1 METLDLRLRPG
12 PGRAVE
18 GLRRRRR
25 AVQRTDRG
33 ARHPGLQPLR
43 TPPGAVLRQG
53 HGRLRPERQDRRPVQ
68 ADPPGRLLR
77 QAPAGAGTH
86 DHADSQRAD
95 GSAGAEG
102 GWRGRQMPPPV
113 HGKPRHPHAGRR
125 DRHLGYA
132 RRAAAQ
138 PGDAHRIPGPGARVV
153 SGMAAIAWQQGGLA
167 AAFALAAARQ
177 RPLFLYWGAVWCPP
191 CNRVKSDIFARDEFV
206 ERSASVVCCQL
217 DGDSA
222 GAQALAA
229 QYGLRSYPTL
239 VLYAPYGSEITRLPC
254 ELDGE
259 LFTAAFD
266 AALAVHEAGS
276 SASIAL
282 AAALSGERK
291 LSAGEWSLL
300 SHYSWDTDEGR
311 LLGTR
316 ALAPTLLALVR
327 ACDDADAGARLQLHA
342 QLATAGKD
350 VDAAANAAL
359 LLKVF
364 ADARL
369 ARANMD
375 ILGNSGVALIKFATR
390 REELVA
396 ALGATAAQ
404 WADDFWLS
412 APDRLTAVRL
422 QMRLGSLLAPTQGM
436 QEQVRLR
443 VEAALAESTD
453 RYERHT
459 LVNTA
464 VSALNDAGLPAQA
477 EQVLLAELPRSHSPY
492 YFMLSLASSAKRRGD
507 MAGMLDWY
515 HQAWQAAVGPATRL
529 QWGVTYLLSLL
540 ELAPQ
545 DSARI
550 AQAEQDLRADI
561 AAAGADAHHQRNQSQ
576 LQKLRG
582 QV

>member
-1 METLDLRLRPG
+1 
-12 PGRAVE
+12 
-18 GLRRRRR
+18 
-25 AVQRTDRG
+25 
-33 ARHPGLQPLR
+33 
-43 TPPGAVLRQG
+43 
-53 HGRLRPERQDRRPVQ
+53 
-68 ADPPGRLLR
+68 
-77 QAPAGAGTH
+77 
-86 DHADSQRAD
+86 
-95 GSAGAEG
+95 
-102 GWRGRQMPPPV
+102 
-113 HGKPRHPHAGRR
+113 
-125 DRHLGYA
+125 
-132 RRAAAQ
+132 
-138 PGDAHRIPGPGARVV
+138 
-153 SGMAAIAWQQGGLA
+153 MAAIAWQHGGLD

-191 CNRVKSDIFARDEFV
+191 CNRVKSEIFARDEFI
-206 ERSASVVCCQL
+206 ERSAAVVCCQL
-217 DGDSA
+217 DGDSP
-222 GAQALAA
+222 GAQALGARH
-229 QYGLRSYPTL
+229 GLRSYPTL
-239 VLYAPYGSEITRLPC
+239 VLYAPDGSEITRLPC

-259 LFTAAFD
+259 LFTSAFD
-266 AALAVHEAGS
+266 TALAVHAAGS
-276 SASIAL
+276 CASSAL

-350 VDAAANAAL
+350 IDAEANAAL

-375 ILGNSGVALIKFATR
+375 ILANSGINLIKYATR

-404 WADDFWLS
+404 WADDFWLG
-412 APDRLTAVRL
+412 APDRLMAVRL
-422 QMRLGSLLAPTQGM
+422 QMRLGRLLAPSQGL
-436 QEQVRLR
+436 QERVRER
-443 VEAALAESTD
+443 VEQALAESTD
-453 RYERHT
+453 PYERHT

-464 VSALNDAGLPAQA
+464 VSALNDAGLSAQA

-507 MAGMLDWY
+507 TAAVLEWY
-515 HQAWQAAVGPATRL
+515 GKAWQAAVGPATRL
-529 QWGVTYLLSLL
+529 QWGVTYLSSLL

-550 AQAEQDLRADI
+550 EQAREALRADI
-561 AAAGADAHHQRNQSQ
+561 AQAGADAHHQRNQAQ
-576 LQKLRG
+576 LQKLNWG